1 MWGIPAVNLVAI
13 LHLYFIAVFIGVYAS
28 EAVMEVHS
36 LFRKDDAESLR
47 MTAKYHYWIDTI
59 VEIPTVLGIVA
70 TGIWM
75 AFLVDELTV
84 LHWILIGCVIL
95 MVPSALYCV
104 LTVRKRYRVL
114 LDTGDAALMRQYSKG
129 IITIIGTFFNP
140 LMLAV
145 IAIGLYLAYHRVLES
160 IYG

>member
-1 MWGIPAVNLVAI
+1 MGIPTINLVAV

-28 EAVMEVHS
+28 ESVMELHS
-36 LFRKDDAESLR
+36 LFRKNDAEALR
-47 MTAKYHYWIDTI
+47 MTAKYHYWIDTL

-75 AFLVDELTV
+75 AFLVEELTV
-84 LHWILIGCVIL
+84 LHWTLIGCVIL
-95 MVPSALYCV
+95 MVPSALYCIF
-104 LTVRKRYRVL
+104 TVRKRYRVL
-114 LDTGDAALMRQYSKG
+114 MESGDEAVMRRHSLG
-129 IITIIGTFFNP
+129 IIKIIGTFFNP

-145 IAIGLYLAYHRVLES
+145 IGLGFYLAHHRVLES